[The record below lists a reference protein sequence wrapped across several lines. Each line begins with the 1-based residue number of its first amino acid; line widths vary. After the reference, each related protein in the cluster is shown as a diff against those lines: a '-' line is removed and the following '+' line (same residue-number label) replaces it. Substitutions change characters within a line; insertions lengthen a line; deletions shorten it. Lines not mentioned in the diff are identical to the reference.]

1 MGSLTSHSI
10 HRNLA
15 GCCVNMKFGWAA
27 EVADSVYFS
36 VFQLG
41 PPQLWMLMP
50 RLSPKIQP
58 LRALG
63 IEANEKT
70 NDFLKIS
77 FRIKPLI
84 TRTNPILALI
94 LPPLPP
100 PPPVPSFLSFHLFFF
115 LILPASVYQMASRR
129 LALNL
134 AQGMRSRAA
143 PSAIRSLKRGFATPV
158 TSPIGAKTQTTTLK
172 NGLTVG
178 SCFAT
183 PRG

>member
-1 MGSLTSHSI
+1 
-10 HRNLA
+10 
-15 GCCVNMKFGWAA
+15 MKFGWAA

-41 PPQLWMLMP
+41 PPQLWMLMS

-115 LILPASVYQMASRR
+115 
-129 LALNL
+129 
-134 AQGMRSRAA
+134 
-143 PSAIRSLKRGFATPV
+143 
-158 TSPIGAKTQTTTLK
+158 
-172 NGLTVG
+172 
-178 SCFAT
+178 
-183 PRG
+183 